1 MFNFRLFL
9 FILCYFV
16 VIIVELHQTLAPL
29 FLVWSRFKRPCRC
42 PCATISPQRSRKLQC
57 TCSSP
62 LLGPWLQYPRNIAQ
76 CPSIRALRQS
86 ARGTRSL
93 GLFFLLSHCC
103 LVSTYAEKETSLPL
117 PPSAAASNLPSL
129 FFSPLPL
136 ACALPVKRFLFTG
149 ELSSNSSE
157 TSGCRSS
164 RRSARLLR
172 LSCHRRLLW
181 KAVESESSCFSRWE
195 D

>member
-1 MFNFRLFL
+1 MPLSLRSAGGS
-9 FILCYFV
+9 CSAPV
-16 VIIVELHQTLAPL
+16 LH
-29 FLVWSRFKRPCRC
+29 RC
-42 PCATISPQRSRKLQC
+42 
-57 TCSSP
+57 
-62 LLGPWLQYPRNIAQ
+62 
-76 CPSIRALRQS
+76 S
-86 ARGTRSL
+86 ARDYSSHVTLRNVPRSARCASLLEEPARSL

-172 LSCHRRLLW
+172 LSCHGRLLW
-181 KAVESESSCFSRWE
+181 KAVESQSSCFSR
-195 D
+195 

>member
-1 MFNFRLFL
+1 MPPSLRSAGGS
-9 FILCYFV
+9 CSAPV
-16 VIIVELHQTLAPL
+16 LH
-29 FLVWSRFKRPCRC
+29 RC
-42 PCATISPQRSRKLQC
+42 
-57 TCSSP
+57 
-62 LLGPWLQYPRNIAQ
+62 
-76 CPSIRALRQS
+76 S
-86 ARGTRSL
+86 ARDYSTHVTLRNVPRSARCASLLEEPARSL

-172 LSCHRRLLW
+172 LSCHCRLLW
-181 KAVESESSCFSRWE
+181 KAVESQSSCFSR
-195 D
+195 

>member
-1 MFNFRLFL
+1 MSTNPVTLSLSLSPSLRSAGGS
-9 FILCYFV
+9 CSAPV
-16 VIIVELHQTLAPL
+16 LHRCSASDYSSHVTLRN
-29 FLVWSRFKRPCRC
+29 V
-42 PCATISPQRSRKLQC
+42 
-57 TCSSP
+57 
-62 LLGPWLQYPRNIAQ
+62 PR
-76 CPSIRALRQS
+76 S
-86 ARGTRSL
+86 ARCASLLEEPVRPFARSL
-93 GLFFLLSHCC
+93 ARPFFLLSHCC

-164 RRSARLLR
+164 RRSARLLC
-172 LSCHRRLLW
+172 LSCHCRLLW
-181 KAVESESSCFSRWE
+181 KAVESQSSCFSR
-195 D
+195 